1 MAILTISRELGSGG
15 REIGQAI
22 AQDLGYDFVDK
33 ARILNDL
40 QGIGKNWEKWGE
52 SMDERCPTIWEK
64 YDWSFRGFGALIQ
77 STILNYAM
85 KDSVVLIGRGANF
98 ILEGIP
104 FADRIH
110 VMAPIENRISQIMVR
125 ESMNREA
132 ALWLIEK
139 TDRDR
144 SCFIFSLYGKRWG
157 DPEEYDDVVNT
168 AEQSVDNITATIKE
182 ILNQKDRH
190 PNEPGW
196 KELEM
201 RAAAAKVKTGI
212 LTDQSIFIPTL
223 DIFYDGSSIVVK
235 GIIHNPKEHK
245 KIETK
250 AASLAGNYPLR
261 CDLHYRR

>member
-33 ARILNDL
+33 AKILDDL
-40 QGIGKNWEKWGE
+40 QGMGKNWEKWGE
-52 SMDERCPTIWEK
+52 SMDEHCPTIWEK

-110 VMAPIENRISQIMVR
+110 VMAPIEDCVARIMVR
-125 ESMNREA
+125 ESVDRET
-132 ALWLIEK
+132 ALWLKEK

-144 SCFIFSLYGKRWG
+144 SSFIYSLYGKRWG
-157 DPEEYDDVVNT
+157 DPEEYEEVVNT
-168 AEQSVDNITATIKE
+168 AEQSIDDTTAKIKE
-182 ILNQKDRH
+182 ILKQKDRQS
-190 PNEPGW
+190 NEPGW

-201 RAAAAKVKTGI
+201 RAAAAKVKAGI
-212 LTDQSIFIPTL
+212 LTDPSIFIPTL
-223 DIFYDGSSIVVK
+223 DIFYDGKSIVVK

-245 KIETK
+245 KIEKKT
-250 AASLAGNYPLR
+250 APLAGNYPLR
-261 CDLHYRR
+261 YELHYRG